1 MLFKN
6 FGLAVVVIAGL
17 ALTTGCDPL
26 TRDRFEMI
34 SVDMSNQEDVRR
46 TIGKPTYV
54 REQEWHYERP
64 TRHLNVLV
72 SFDEQGV
79 VTRKQWIDA
88 ENNEWIDTQ
97 PPEQRAERESTRVRT
112 RR

>member
-1 MLFKN
+1 
-6 FGLAVVVIAGL
+6 
-17 ALTTGCDPL
+17 
-26 TRDRFEMI
+26 
-34 SVDMSNQEDVRR
+34 
-46 TIGKPTYV
+46 
-54 REQEWHYERP
+54 
-64 TRHLNVLV
+64 LNALV

-97 PPEQRAERESTRVRT
+97 PPEERAERESTRVRT